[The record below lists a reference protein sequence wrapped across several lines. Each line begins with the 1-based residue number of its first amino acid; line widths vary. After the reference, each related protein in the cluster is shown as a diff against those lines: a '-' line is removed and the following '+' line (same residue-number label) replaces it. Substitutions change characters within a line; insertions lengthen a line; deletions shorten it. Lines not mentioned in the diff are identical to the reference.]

1 MMTDA
6 KRVENL
12 AGLSEVKSS
21 TSGLSTAAESAMSRR
36 GMGVVSCLG
45 SSESADCQSCKAERC
60 TDVTV
65 SVHKEHMQVVN
76 SCKAQEEIYMDQE
89 AVPATMNKSG
99 LQIEAE
105 KLSQDIQ
112 TPSMV
117 LVWIDGWSEESV
129 SCKSLFAG
137 RVKNHVIE
145 TPRVSRW
152 ETLDCRWKHD
162 RDIDENSETRQR
174 VSTMSSSSPRC
185 QTRQTVPRSPQ

>member
-6 KRVENL
+6 KRGENL

-21 TSGLSTAAESAMSRR
+21 TSELE
-36 GMGVVSCLG
+36 
-45 SSESADCQSCKAERC
+45 KC

-105 KLSQDIQ
+105 KLRRQARCWSGLMVPGVENQCRA
-112 TPSMV
+112 SRNLLV
-117 LVWIDGWSEESV
+117 LVD
-129 SCKSLFAG
+129 
-137 RVKNHVIE
+137 
-145 TPRVSRW
+145 
-152 ETLDCRWKHD
+152 
-162 RDIDENSETRQR
+162 
-174 VSTMSSSSPRC
+174 
-185 QTRQTVPRSPQ
+185 